1 MERGLGD
8 AARHPLS
15 VTVVSDT
22 SVVLNLCLLGQE
34 ALLPALYT
42 RVCAPLVVKKEFQAL
57 VAKDR
62 RFAGLIFPE
71 FVEVLSS
78 DRSPPALPSTAHL
91 QAGEV
96 ATISLALQLRS
107 DLVLMDERAGRIV
120 ASSVGLRPLGLL
132 GVLLDGKR
140 SGLVDS
146 LAPLLDRLE
155 KEAGFWIAPSLRS
168 LVLQEAGES

>member
-1 MERGLGD
+1 M
-8 AARHPLS
+8 
-15 VTVVSDT
+15 TVVSDT

-34 ALLPALYT
+34 ALLPELYT
-42 RVCAPLVVKKEFQAL
+42 RVCAPLVVKEEFQAL
-57 VAKDR
+57 ASRDR

-71 FVEVLSS
+71 FVEVLSP

-96 ATISLALQLRS
+96 ATISLALQLRGEV
-107 DLVLMDERAGRIV
+107 VLMDERAGRIV

-140 SGLVDS
+140 SGLVAS

>member
-1 MERGLGD
+1 M
-8 AARHPLS
+8 
-15 VTVVSDT
+15 TVVSDT

-42 RVCAPLVVKKEFQAL
+42 RVCAPLIVKEEFQAL
-57 VAKDR
+57 AGKDG

-71 FVEVLSS
+71 FVEVLSP
-78 DRSPPALPSTAHL
+78 DPAPRVLPSTAHL

-96 ATISLALQLRS
+96 AAISLALQLRR
-107 DLVLMDERAGRIV
+107 DVVLMDERAGRIV

-140 SGLVDS
+140 SGLVDA